1 MHYPIKASAICI
13 LLLCEALGC
22 SALTLG
28 RSGGAVILGQ
38 PLDVSTTV
46 QFDDGENIT
55 SLCLVAEIFYGDVQ
69 QPPGQ
74 IKLALAPGFNG
85 QPAKVKI
92 QSFNPVDEPVV
103 AVTVRA
109 GCAHSIARR
118 YVFMA
123 EVPGEASPARI
134 AEVVSVVTVSPA
146 VTPNQVPASQ
156 ASLQKSATVKPHVG
170 KSIFSAK
177 PKVDTAMSTS
187 KLKLDAI
194 DLREQVAPVLKIT
207 DELLTQP
214 GENDQARSAAVALWR
229 ALNAQPD
236 EIARERREL
245 GELDANVKALR
256 AVTEKNELNLGDL
269 RMRLQIAEGR
279 RFSNGWVYGLA
290 ALLFCG
296 LLGVL
301 YLWRRQRGEYHLAP
315 SWWQGA
321 TEPDTQQGHSPSLDL
336 SGGDPSQPGGLQVR
350 TAFVDIDLDLG
361 LEASFTPAPNAI
373 HLRRHS
379 GFADMNS
386 VPAVLPASAW
396 VADRGFSPSTVSA
409 LRAINTEELID
420 VRQQADFFVSL
431 GQYDEAIQ
439 TLRERIDDHAD
450 ASPLI
455 YLDLMQIYRKLG
467 RRVDYNQCRD
477 GFNRLFGAT
486 APEFASFDVRGAG
499 LDAYAP
505 MMTEIISAWPHVRV
519 IKILEAIIFRNPVD
533 YPAPGIDLQ
542 AFDELLMLHAVATQL
557 NDDVGGEL
565 SMK

>member
-1 MHYPIKASAICI
+1 MHYPIKTSAICI
-13 LLLCEALGC
+13 LLLFEALGC

-28 RSGGAVILGQ
+28 RSSGAVILGK

-46 QFDDGENIT
+46 QVDDGENIT
-55 SLCLVAEIFYGDVQ
+55 ALCLVAEIFYGDVQ

-74 IKLALAPGFNG
+74 VRLALAPGVNG
-85 QPAKVKI
+85 QPARVNI

-103 AVTVRA
+103 AVTLRA
-109 GCAHSIARR
+109 GCPQSISRR

-123 EVPGEASPARI
+123 EVPGETPPARV
-134 AEVVSVVTVSPA
+134 ADVVSAVAVSPVVTKSP
-146 VTPNQVPASQ
+146 VPASQ
-156 ASLQKSATVKPHVG
+156 ASLQKSAAVKPHVG
-170 KSIFSAK
+170 QSPFSAK
-177 PKVDTAMSTS
+177 PGINAAKSTP
-187 KLKLDAI
+187 KLTLDAI
-194 DLREQVAPVLKIT
+194 DLREQRVPVLKIT
-207 DELLTQP
+207 DQLLTQP
-214 GENDQARSAAVALWR
+214 VENDPARSTAAALWR
-229 ALNAQPD
+229 ALNTQPD
-236 EIARERREL
+236 EITRERREL
-245 GELDANVKALR
+245 GELDGNVKALR

-269 RMRLQIAEGR
+269 RTRLQAAEAK

-321 TEPDTQQGHSPSLDL
+321 AELDTQQGHSPAPDL
-336 SGGDPSQPGGLQVR
+336 SGVDPSQPGGLQVR

-361 LEASFTPAPNAI
+361 FEAPPSATPTST
-373 HLRRHS
+373 HSRRHS
-379 GFADMNS
+379 GVASMNS

-396 VADRGFSPSTVSA
+396 AADRGFSPSTVSA

-486 APEFASFDVRGAG
+486 APEFASFDVKGAG
-499 LDAYAP
+499 MEAYAP
-505 MMTEIISAWPHVRV
+505 LMTEIISAWPHVRV
-519 IKILEAIIFRNPVD
+519 IKILETIIFRNPAD
-533 YPAPGIDLQ
+533 YPAPGVDLQ
-542 AFDELLMLHAVATQL
+542 AFDELLMLHAVATRL